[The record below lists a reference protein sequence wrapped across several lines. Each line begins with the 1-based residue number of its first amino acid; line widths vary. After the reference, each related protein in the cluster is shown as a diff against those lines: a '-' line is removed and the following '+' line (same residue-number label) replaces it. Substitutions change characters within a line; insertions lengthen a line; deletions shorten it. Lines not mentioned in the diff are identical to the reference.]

1 MGQPIEP
8 EKDME
13 GAADLIEEFWMKPEV
28 CAGLWLTSAASHGT
42 LGWSDSCS
50 SQELV
55 RRFNEQ
61 MHAAMPVRS
70 ASGLRGV
77 TKNSKNTYIAMF
89 RKQYLGA
96 FTSTQLAAM
105 AYDKAARAAG

>member
-1 MGQPIEP
+1 
-8 EKDME
+8 
-13 GAADLIEEFWMKPEV
+13 
-28 CAGLWLTSAASHGT
+28 
-42 LGWSDSCS
+42 
-50 SQELV
+50 
-55 RRFNEQ
+55 